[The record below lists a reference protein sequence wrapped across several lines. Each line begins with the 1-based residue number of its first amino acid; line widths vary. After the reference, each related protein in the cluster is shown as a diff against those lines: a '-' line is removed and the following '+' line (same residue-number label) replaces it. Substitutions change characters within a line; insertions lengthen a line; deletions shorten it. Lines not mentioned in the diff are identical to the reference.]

1 MTDTSSPT
9 DDLVRRLRAR
19 SIVVNHSEMFSRMQ
33 NDPDCTLA
41 ADTIESLRASLTRV
55 EEERDEA
62 ERVLERISGGTE
74 LDEEWFAES
83 PPIWAQ
89 DDFNGNSAASC
100 GYCGSWHEVVRPG
113 KTQCPCCGD
122 GQDKA
127 AIAAARL
134 RETRLSRANAAQE

>member
-1 MTDTSSPT
+1 MGEEVEEKRDLIVRLNESAYAWDGIDPT
-9 DDLVRRLRAR
+9 IPGELR
-19 SIVVNHSEMFSRMQ
+19 E
-33 NDPDCTLA
+33 A
-41 ADTIESLRASLTRV
+41 ADTTESLRASLTRV